1 MNRKFLSLSLIATVA
16 AIFLAA
22 CGSSKHAAPQ
32 VMLAMNTPPP
42 GSLEIGLTVP
52 LSATTTNDSSGGGI
66 AWTLSC
72 DTGANCGTLST
83 ASSNS
88 GDTIAFTAPATIPEG
103 DVPSGGMAV
112 NVTATSTTTSSV
124 FATATV
130 VIFPVSDTQLI
141 AGNYSFYVEG
151 TDVNGF
157 LYTAAGSVVLDG
169 AGNVMGGEEDFF
181 STFNATPSV
190 GDVITSGTYLVN
202 QTGTGNLVV
211 NVATPG
217 SPPVTDPTVGVGGTQ
232 TFSVVA
238 VNNNHLRIEEFD
250 AAATSL
256 GSMDFQT
263 IGDLT
268 SVAGGYAYILSGVD
282 DVGAPLGIGGV
293 FSTDG
298 SGGFSNDQSDV
309 NDGGVVNL
317 NATGQGGT
325 FTAPDVNGRG
335 TATIGALGFAY
346 YQIGPEAL
354 VFVETDGTQATVGEA
369 LGQGSS
375 AGAFSAAS
383 VGPAAFGAIG
393 STFAIASVAGQFT
406 ADGTSAFTGFSD
418 ANENAAVIS
427 SGSTSGTYTL
437 QTSGYGNFAITGG
450 DFLTATGDITTFG
463 MYAIDP
469 ALNINDPNNA
479 NNAAGGAFVLNLDND
494 AVMTGVLATQSD
506 ATDVFNS
513 NNAISFGGEDTTGQI
528 DLVGQFLSDGVSSI
542 TGTGDLNQLFGVNG
556 QQPAVALSGTF
567 TADPTNPGRSTVA
580 LTIAGGA
587 NPNNVVL
594 YQASPG
600 LSFYIDVDVSPG
612 PVLEVASGYI
622 EGQ

>member
-1 MNRKFLSLSLIATVA
+1 MNRKNLSISLIAALA

-88 GDTIAFTAPATIPEG
+88 GDTIAFVAPSTIPEG
-103 DVPSGGMAV
+103 DVPNGGMAV

-157 LYTAAGSVVLDG
+157 TYTAAGSAVLDG

-202 QTGTGNLVV
+202 QNGTGNLVIT
-211 NVATPG
+211 VATPG

-250 AAATSL
+250 TAATSL

-268 SVAGGYAYILSGVD
+268 TVAGGYAYIVSGVD
-282 DVGAPLGIGGV
+282 SVGAPLGIGGV

-298 SGGFSNDQSDV
+298 AGGFSNDQSDV

-317 NATGQGGT
+317 NVSGQGGS
-325 FTAPDVNGRG
+325 FTAPDTNGRG
-335 TATIGALGFAY
+335 TAAIGAKAFAY

-354 VFVETDGTQATVGEA
+354 VFVETDGTEATVGEA
-369 LGQGSS
+369 VGQGGSV
-375 AGAFSAAS
+375 GAFTPAS
-383 VGPAAFGAIG
+383 IGPAAFGATG
-393 STFAIASVAGQFT
+393 STFAIASIAGQFI
-406 ADGTSAFTGFSD
+406 ADGTSAFAGFSD

-427 SGSTSGTYTL
+427 SGSTTGAYTL
-437 QTSGYGNFAITGG
+437 QMSGYGNFTVTGG
-450 DFLTATGDITTFG
+450 DFLSATGDITTFG

-469 ALNINDPNNA
+469 ALNINDPNNP
-479 NNAAGGAFVLNLDND
+479 NGGAGGAFILNLDDD

-513 NNAISFGGEDTTGQI
+513 NNALSFGGEDTTGQI
-528 DLVGQFLSDGVSSI
+528 DLVGQFLSDGVSAI
-542 TGTGDLNQLFGVNG
+542 TGSGDLNQLFGVNG
-556 QQPAVALSGTF
+556 QQPGVSLSGTF
-567 TADPTNPGRSTVA
+567 HSRPCQSWTLNRS
-580 LTIAGGA
+580 
-587 NPNNVVL
+587 PDHRRRSESE
-594 YQASPG
+594 QRSPLSGESG
-600 LSFYIDVDVSPG
+600 LE
-612 PVLEVASGYI
+612 LLRRRRR
-622 EGQ
+622 